1 MRDGFK
7 PELCFSNADSLRN
20 WLMLTVRGRIM
31 LKSVIPE
38 WLTYTDTGR
47 LLFDRA
53 LLDRTAISEDALR
66 AEVERRLAR
75 RAPCLIVCHAD
86 GLIEAYG
93 DQVTVHFADV
103 LDMQG
108 VDPVDDGDHATT
120 EAEHYMEA
128 NLPPKFRR
136 LFTQRSTIHYYD
148 PRTPEQEQFRRLQLT
163 CFHAMP
169 GWKQQ
174 EAERLHRE
182 AIRRERL
189 ARKKY
194 PEPLAAP
201 F

>member
-1 MRDGFK
+1 MAKRDPK
-7 PELCFSNADSLRN
+7 PALAFGSEESLRN
-20 WLMLTVRGRIM
+20 WLLLTVKGKVM
-31 LKSVIPE
+31 LESIVPD
-38 WLTYTDTGR
+38 WLVNTETGR

-53 LLDRTAISEDALR
+53 LLDQTKISEDALR

-75 RAPCLIVCHAD
+75 RAPCLIVCRAD
-86 GLIEAYG
+86 GSIEAYG
-93 DQVTVHFADV
+93 DQVTAHFADV
-103 LDMQG
+103 LDVEG
-108 VDPVDDGDHATT
+108 AEATIDA
-120 EAEHYMEA
+120 EAYMEA